1 MDIRRTSH
9 PRHFLLLDLLPFL
22 LLLGSGAVRA
32 SSTEASSIL
41 VGGQVS
47 LGDPTPARTELVE
60 WAVGRYEAAGLELP
74 SIDLRFHE
82 TDAGCHGNVGWTDGF
97 EVQLCTRLAMEAG
110 PQRIVLHELAHAWC
124 NANLDD
130 ADREAFDRFRDSS
143 SWNGSTSSWKA
154 RGTEQAAEI
163 IGWALGDGTM
173 LPLIDGDVSPQGL
186 AAAFEL
192 LTGRAPLHGPSVAA

>member
-9 PRHFLLLDLLPFL
+9 PGRFLLLGMLPFL
-22 LLLGSGAVRA
+22 VLLGSGAVRA
-32 SSTEASSIL
+32 SSPEDASAL
-41 VGGQVS
+41 VGGRVR
-47 LGDPTPARTELVE
+47 LEDPTLARTELVE
-60 WAVGRYEAAGLELP
+60 WAVGRYQAAGLQLP

-82 TDAGCHGNVGWTDGF
+82 TDAGCNGNVGWTDGYDV
-97 EVQLCTRLAMEAG
+97 ELCTRLAMEAG
-110 PQRIVLHELAHAWC
+110 PQRIALHELAHAWC

-163 IGWALGDGTM
+163 IAWGLGDGTM
-173 LPLIDGDVSPQGL
+173 LPLIEGDVSPNGL